1 MSSVKAMGPTSLG
14 SNGLTVCFVFLM
26 ALCESVLET
35 LPRANEGLVNGVCLK
50 TGLFL
55 TLFKPELTLD
65 ACRNECL
72 NRNKC
77 LSLNYD
83 KKYPLCKMY
92 DNNDIG
98 SNETCPGVV
107 YMDISHWVSFEPR
120 PEEICICLCENKG
133 ADQIARPINAFVY
146 AT

>member
-1 MSSVKAMGPTSLG
+1 MSSIKAMGPTRLG
-14 SNGLTVCFVFLM
+14 SNGLTICLVFLM
-26 ALCESVLET
+26 TFCESVLAA
-35 LPRANEGLVNGVCLK
+35 LPGTSEGLVNGVCLK

-98 SNETCPGVV
+98 SNDTCPGVV
-107 YMDISHWVSFEPR
+107 YMDISHWV
-120 PEEICICLCENKG
+120 
-133 ADQIARPINAFVY
+133 
-146 AT
+146 